1 MAKDTRYNTVRKLI
15 LADQVKN
22 FREIFVDDTI
32 PKSVIARDL
41 GMNNERFTKV
51 MYNMEEF
58 GMKHILRLAVLIDI
72 DRKILIDII
81 LAQYD
86 IDRQYKK

>member
-15 LADQVKN
+15 LANQVKN
-22 FREIFVDDTI
+22 FRDIFVDDTI

-41 GMNNERFTKV
+41 GMNNDRFTKV
-51 MYNMEEF
+51 MYNMEDF
-58 GMKHILRLAVLIDI
+58 GLKHILRLAALIDI